1 MRILSSNET
10 GERGFTLLELMLV
23 ITIAAVI
30 LGVGVPNLRQFIWNN
45 RLTAAANDL
54 MTAVHTARTESVK
67 RHAPVVMCFS
77 SAPLAA
83 SPACDGTASQGW
95 IVFIDDKNSDIS
107 DATDNN
113 GVLDADEPIVLRHGA
128 LPDTLRVRT
137 KPDGN
142 KGYVGFT
149 SAGFARKLA
158 SVGESVGGIVVCD
171 SRGNVAL
178 YGPGNSTARGI
189 LISPT
194 GRPRVTR
201 SVNEIAADVS
211 LGGCP

>member
-1 MRILSSNET
+1 MRNLPFNDAT
-10 GERGFTLLELMLV
+10 QRGFTLLELMLV
-23 ITIAAVI
+23 ITVAAVI
-30 LGVGVPNLRQFIWNN
+30 LGVAVPNLRQFIWNS

-77 SAPLAA
+77 STPLAA
-83 SPACDGTASQGW
+83 APACDGTATQGW
-95 IVFIDDKNSDIS
+95 IVFVDDKNPDVN

-113 GVLDADEPIVLRHGA
+113 GVLDAGEPVVLRHGP
-128 LPDTLRVRT
+128 LLNTLSART

-158 SVGESVGGIVVCD
+158 SVGESVAGVVVCD
-171 SRGNVAL
+171 SRGNVPL

-201 SVNEIAADVS
+201 SVADIADAS

>member
-1 MRILSSNET
+1 MRTLTFNAT
-10 GERGFTLLELMLV
+10 AQRGFTLLELMLV
-23 ITIAAVI
+23 ITVAAVI
-30 LGVGVPNLRQFIWNN
+30 LGIAVPNMRQFIWNN

-54 MTAVHTARTESVK
+54 MTAVHAARTESVK

-77 SAPLAA
+77 ATPLAA
-83 SPACDGTASQGW
+83 TAKCDGTPKQGW
-95 IVFIDDKNSDIS
+95 IVFVDDKNPDAN

-113 GVLDADEPIVLRHGA
+113 GVLDANEPVILRHGP
-128 LPDTLRVRT
+128 LPETLNTKT

-142 KGYVGFT
+142 KGYVAFT
-149 SAGFARKLA
+149 SAGFARKVA
-158 SVGESVGGIVVCD
+158 SVGESVAGVVVCD

-194 GRPRVTR
+194 GRPKVTR
-201 SVNEIAADVS
+201 LVTEIAGDAN